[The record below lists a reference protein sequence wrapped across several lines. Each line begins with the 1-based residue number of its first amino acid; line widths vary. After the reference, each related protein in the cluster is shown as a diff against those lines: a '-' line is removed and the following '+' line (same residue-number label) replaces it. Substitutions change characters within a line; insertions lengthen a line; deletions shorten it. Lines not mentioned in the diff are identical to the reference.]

1 MAEIEGGPR
10 KGLNLRLLEIF
21 AAVVHANGMTGAAT
35 ALNLT
40 QSAVSQ
46 AIANLETSV
55 NARLID
61 RGTRP
66 LKLTL
71 LGDIIYR
78 RTIEIL
84 DRVLDLDRAIELQL
98 NSAIP
103 MLRLGLA
110 DSVAS
115 TAGPHLVRNLD
126 KLAAQF
132 MIWSG
137 AAETSVRSLSERKVD
152 FIITAEEAPPAVEF
166 FSIPVFEEPYVLVL
180 PIELSEENYTLEA
193 LIGAAPFIRYGN
205 NSLIGLAVDAYLQ
218 RVGAMPPHRYR
229 LDTSDS
235 VLAMVEAS
243 MGWTISTPLG
253 ILKTRIGSPRFRCLP
268 LPGISP
274 VRRISLV
281 ARRSEGET
289 VALQIA
295 EAARSALVEHCL
307 PRLKEIAPGAEFRSE
322 FSEETAERPSRPA
335 GRKSEKGVG
344 PAQKSVSTVAHVA
357 PRKVPRKE

>member
-1 MAEIEGGPR
+1 MRRKMALCLPKIRRQQFHMAETEGSPR

-35 ALNLT
+35 ALGLT

-84 DRVLDLDRAIELQL
+84 DRVQDLDRAIELQL
-98 NSAIP
+98 NNAIP
-103 MLRLGLA
+103 MLRLGVA

-137 AAETSVRSLSERKVD
+137 ASEASVRSLAERKVD
-152 FIITAEEAPPAVEF
+152 FILTAEEAPPEVEF
-166 FSIPVFEEPYVLVL
+166 VSIPIFEEPYVLVL
-180 PIELSEENYTLEA
+180 PIELSEPHYTLET
-193 LIGAAPFIRYGN
+193 LIAAAPFIRYGN
-205 NSLIGLAVDAYLQ
+205 QSFIGLAVDAYLQ
-218 RVGAMPPHRYR
+218 RNGVMPPNRYR

-253 ILKTRIGSPRFRCLP
+253 ILKTRIGSPRFHCLP
-268 LPGISP
+268 LPSTAP
-274 VRRISLV
+274 TRRISLV
-281 ARRSEGET
+281 ARRAEGEAL
-289 VALQIA
+289 ALQIA
-295 EAARSALVEHCL
+295 DAARNALVEHCL
-307 PRLKEIAPGAEFRSE
+307 PGLKEIAPGAVFRSE
-322 FSEETAERPSRPA
+322 FS
-335 GRKSEKGVG
+335 
-344 PAQKSVSTVAHVA
+344 
-357 PRKVPRKE
+357 